1 MMQIHFQVE
10 GDPKGKGRPRFSRVG
25 NFTKVYTDKQT
36 LTYEAM
42 IATFAKQAMGG
53 SEPLKTP
60 VSVFLHVRLPIPQS
74 YSKKRREACL
84 NGLEMPC
91 KKPDIDNIA
100 KTYLDAMNGV
110 IFVDD
115 TQVIDLHVK
124 KLYSAVAGVDV
135 MVMEAQAGAVND

>member
-1 MMQIHFQVE
+1 MQIHFQVE

-36 LTYEAM
+36 LSYEAM

-53 SEPLKTP
+53 TEPLKTP
-60 VSVFLHVRLPIPQS
+60 VSVFLYVRLPIPQS
-74 YSKKRREACL
+74 YPKKRKEACL
-84 NGLEMPC
+84 NGSELPC

-124 KLYSAVAGVDV
+124 KVYAAEAGVDV
-135 MVMEAQAGAVND
+135 MVMEAE

>member
-10 GDPKGKGRPRFSRVG
+10 GNPKGKGRPRFSRVG

-53 SEPLKTP
+53 TELIKTP
-60 VSVFLHVRLPIPQS
+60 VSVFLYVRLPVPQS
-74 YSKKRREACL
+74 YPKKRRDACL
-84 NGLEMPC
+84 SGLEKPC

-124 KLYSAVAGVDV
+124 KLYSVVAGVDV
-135 MVMEAQAGAVND
+135 MVMETQ

>member
-25 NFTKVYTDKQT
+25 SFTKVYTDKQT

-53 SEPLKTP
+53 TEPLKTP
-60 VSVFLHVRLPIPQS
+60 VSVFLYVRLPIPQS
-74 YSKKRREACL
+74 YPKKRREACL
-84 NGLEMPC
+84 SGSEMPC

-100 KTYLDAMNGV
+100 KTYLDAMNGL

-124 KLYSAVAGVDV
+124 KLYAEKAGVDV
-135 MVMEAQAGAVND
+135 MVMEAE

>member
-53 SEPLKTP
+53 TELLKTP
-60 VSVFLHVRLPIPQS
+60 VSVFLYVRLPVPQS
-74 YSKKRREACL
+74 YSKKRRDACL
-84 NGLEMPC
+84 SGLEKPC

-124 KLYSAVAGVDV
+124 KLYSVVAGVDV
-135 MVMEAQAGAVND
+135 MVMEAQ

>member
-36 LTYEAM
+36 LSYEAM

-53 SEPLKTP
+53 TEPLKTP
-60 VSVFLHVRLPIPQS
+60 VSVFLYVRLPIPQS
-74 YSKKRREACL
+74 YPKKRKEACL
-84 NGLEMPC
+84 NGSELPC

-124 KLYSAVAGVDV
+124 KVYAAEAGVDV
-135 MVMEAQAGAVND
+135 MVMEAE

>member
-42 IATFAKQAMGG
+42 ISTFAKQAMGG
-53 SEPLKTP
+53 TEPLKAP
-60 VSVFLHVRLPIPQS
+60 VSVFLYVRLPIPQS
-74 YSKKRREACL
+74 YPKKRREACL
-84 NGLEMPC
+84 SGAEKPC

-124 KLYSAVAGVDV
+124 KLYATDSGVDV
-135 MVMEAQAGAVND
+135 MVMESE

>member
-25 NFTKVYTDKQT
+25 SFTKVYTDKQT

-53 SEPLKTP
+53 TEPLKTP
-60 VSVFLHVRLPIPQS
+60 VSVFLYVRLPIPQS
-74 YSKKRREACL
+74 YPKKRREACL
-84 NGLEMPC
+84 SGVEMPC

-124 KLYSAVAGVDV
+124 KLYSEKAGVDV
-135 MVMEAQAGAVND
+135 MVTEAE

>member
-25 NFTKVYTDKQT
+25 SFTKVYTDKQT
-36 LTYEAM
+36 LGYEAK
-42 IATFAKQAMGG
+42 IAHFAKQAIG
-53 SEPLKTP
+53 STEPLKTA
-60 VSVFLHVRLPIPQS
+60 VSVYLYVRLPIPQS

-84 NGLEMPC
+84 NGFELPC

-124 KLYSAVAGVDV
+124 KVYAEKAGVDV
-135 MVMEAQAGAVND
+135 MVTEAE

>member
-25 NFTKVYTDKQT
+25 SFTKVYTDKQT
-36 LTYEAM
+36 LSYEAM

-53 SEPLKTP
+53 TEPLKTP
-60 VSVFLHVRLPIPQS
+60 VSVFLYVRLPIPQS
-74 YSKKRREACL
+74 YPKKRKEACL
-84 NGLEMPC
+84 NGSEMPC

-100 KTYLDAMNGV
+100 KTYLDAMNGI

-115 TQVIDLHVK
+115 TQVVDLHVK
-124 KLYSAVAGVDV
+124 KLYAAEAGVDV
-135 MVMEAQAGAVND
+135 MVMEAQ

>member
-53 SEPLKTP
+53 TELLKTP
-60 VSVFLHVRLPIPQS
+60 VSVFLYVRLPVPQS
-74 YSKKRREACL
+74 YSKKRRDACL
-84 NGLEMPC
+84 NGLEKPC

-124 KLYSAVAGVDV
+124 KLYSVVAGVDV
-135 MVMEAQAGAVND
+135 MVMETQ

>member
-1 MMQIHFQVE
+1 MMQIHFQVK

-25 NFTKVYTDKQT
+25 SFTKVYSDKQT

-53 SEPLKTP
+53 TEPLKTP
-60 VSVFLHVRLPIPQS
+60 VSVFLYVRLPIPQS
-74 YSKKRREACL
+74 YPKKRREACL
-84 NGLEMPC
+84 SGAEKPC

-124 KLYSAVAGVDV
+124 KLYAEKAGVDV
-135 MVMEAQAGAVND
+135 MVMEAQ